1 MPGKKLASCSV
12 SFPVRY
18 RANHTAG
25 LDLQIRKRQPLGLS
39 LLVGSKPLSS
49 LTSEMQAPQRTHVGA
64 TQFGG
69 GVRNLICDPTN
80 RLKL

>member
-1 MPGKKLASCSV
+1 MPEKK
-12 SFPVRY
+12 RY

-25 LDLQIRKRQPLGLS
+25 LDRQIRKIQPFGLT

-49 LTSEMQAPQRTHVGA
+49 LTSEMHAPQSTHVGA
-64 TQFGG
+64 AQFGG
-69 GVRNLICDPTN
+69 GVRNLTCDPTN